1 MRNAKSIIILLTIIA
16 VAAALDYFV
25 YFGKGPSSTSKRT
38 TLVDFQSEAA
48 SVRIERIGS
57 PAVVLDR
64 GLGGWRLT
72 DPFASG
78 ADEQA
83 VMKLVDVLTQTPVVE
98 VISDSE
104 LLKLG
109 RTRAD
114 FSLEEPVL
122 TVTLTGMD
130 KSVCRFMFGSATPTQ
145 DGVYASVEGVDAVF
159 ILGKP
164 AFSFV
169 DVRPDDLRQ
178 RSLLPLGG
186 AWVTSFEIKREGI
199 PLLEF
204 LRTGAGWNVGSEKA
218 SSQKITEFIDDLTTA
233 SAVSFVWPVG
243 SSNETDHVTSS
254 LLAGYGLD
262 PDSAVTVTLNDIN
275 GKSRRLSFGKEA
287 DDGNVYALV
296 QNGNAIVTVPSKLRD
311 FARQDPVMFTDS
323 RLFPVEARSVNGFS
337 VSSDG
342 SLYSLVRDKDGK
354 WGLESPVVAPA
365 DQEASDALLSLI
377 LSLSPADV
385 VKENGVAVSVLTNMS
400 KVLVPRERI
409 LGKRTFEDLRSREM
423 LKIDAPLV
431 KRIVSTVG
439 GKTPKTASVVYD
451 RERRQWN
458 LDTEADGVAV
468 NVKGVESVLSV
479 INPLAAV
486 RIEKLAVVAADLDDY
501 GLDTPFLTVAID
513 QDSDETI
520 RRNILIGKKTRGG
533 RFATIGSSDAIFVI
547 SDATVSRLSASIVG
561 K

>member
-1 MRNAKSIIILLTIIA
+1 MRNAKSIIILLAAIA
-16 VAAALDYFV
+16 LAAMLDYFV
-25 YFGKGPSSTSKRT
+25 YFGKGTTSPLKRT
-38 TLVDFQSEAA
+38 TLGDIPSEV
-48 SVRIERIGS
+48 SSIRIERTGS
-57 PAVVLDR
+57 SAILLDR
-64 GLGGWRLT
+64 GPSGWRLT
-72 DPFASG
+72 APFVSA
-78 ADEQA
+78 ADEQS

-104 LLKLG
+104 LLQLG

-114 FSLEEPVL
+114 FSLEEPAL
-122 TVTLTGMD
+122 SIALTGAD
-130 KSVCRFMFGSATPTQ
+130 GSVCRFQFGSTTPAK
-145 DGVYASVEGVDAVF
+145 DGVYSSVDGIDAVF
-159 ILGKP
+159 IIGKP

-178 RSLLPLGG
+178 RSLLPSGG
-186 AWVTSFEIKREGI
+186 AWVTSFEIKREGV

-204 LRTGAGWNVGSEKA
+204 LRTGTGWNVGSEKA
-218 SSQKITEFIDDLTTA
+218 SSQKIAEFIDDLTTA
-233 SAVSFVWPVG
+233 SAVSFIWPVG
-243 SSNETDHVTSS
+243 SSNETDHATSS

-275 GKSRRLSFGKEA
+275 GKNRRLSFGKEA

-296 QNGNAIVTVPSKLRD
+296 QNGNAIVTVPAKLRD

-323 RLFPVEARSVNGFS
+323 RLFPIEARSVNGFS

-342 SLYSLVRDKDGK
+342 SLYSLVRNKDGK

-377 LSLSPADV
+377 LSLSPGDV
-385 VKENGVAVSVLTNMS
+385 VKENGVAVSVLTNMA
-400 KVLVPRERI
+400 KVLIPRKRI

-423 LKIDAPLV
+423 LRIDAPLV

-439 GKTPKTASVVYD
+439 GKTPTTVSVVYD

-458 LDTEADGVAV
+458 LDTEADGMVV
-468 NVKGVESVLSV
+468 NVKGVESILSV
-479 INPLAAV
+479 INPLTAA

-501 GLDTPFLTVAID
+501 GLDVPFLTVAID

-533 RFATIGSSDAIFVI
+533 RFATIGSSDAIFVV
-547 SDATVSRLSASIVG
+547 SDAVVNKLSASIVG

>member
-38 TLVDFQSEAA
+38 TLVDFQSEAV
-48 SVRIERIGS
+48 SVRIERVGS

-83 VMKLVDVLTQTPVVE
+83 VMKIVDVLTQTPVVE

-145 DGVYASVEGVDAVF
+145 DGVYASVEGIDAVF

-204 LRTGAGWNVGSEKA
+204 LRTGEGWNVGSEKA

-233 SAVSFVWPVG
+233 SAVSFIWPVG

-400 KVLVPRERI
+400 KVLIPRERI

>member
-38 TLVDFQSEAA
+38 TLVDFQSEAV
-48 SVRIERIGS
+48 SVRIERVGS

-83 VMKLVDVLTQTPVVE
+83 VMKIVDVLTQTPVVE

-233 SAVSFVWPVG
+233 SAVSFIWPVG

-400 KVLVPRERI
+400 KVLIPRERI

>member
-48 SVRIERIGS
+48 SVRIERVGS

-130 KSVCRFMFGSATPTQ
+130 KSVCRFMFGSATPTK
-145 DGVYASVEGVDAVF
+145 DGVYASVEGIDAVF

-204 LRTGAGWNVGSEKA
+204 LRTGEGWNVGSEKA

-243 SSNETDHVTSS
+243 SSNETDHATSS

>member
-48 SVRIERIGS
+48 SVRIERVGS

-186 AWVTSFEIKREGI
+186 AWVTSFEIKREGT

-233 SAVSFVWPVG
+233 SAVSFIWPVG

-400 KVLVPRERI
+400 KVLIPRERI

-479 INPLAAV
+479 INPLTAV

>member
-48 SVRIERIGS
+48 SVRIERVGS

-233 SAVSFVWPVG
+233 SAVSFIWPVG

-400 KVLVPRERI
+400 KVLIPRERI

>member
-48 SVRIERIGS
+48 SVRIERVGS
-57 PAVVLDR
+57 PTVVLDR

-233 SAVSFVWPVG
+233 SAVSFIWPVG
-243 SSNETDHVTSS
+243 SSNETDHATSS

-400 KVLVPRERI
+400 KVLIPRERI

-458 LDTEADGVAV
+458 LDTEADGVTV

>member
-48 SVRIERIGS
+48 SVRIERVGS
-57 PAVVLDR
+57 PTVVLDR

-233 SAVSFVWPVG
+233 SAVSFIWPVG
-243 SSNETDHVTSS
+243 SSNETDHATSS

-458 LDTEADGVAV
+458 LDTEADGVTV

>member
-48 SVRIERIGS
+48 SVRIERVGS

-233 SAVSFVWPVG
+233 SAVSFIWPVG